1 MSIEYP
7 AAPGPRSK
15 PPGERSRSSR
25 HEGGKDRGEESWM
38 KRSPLRFLWVSADI
52 RSRLLITLALLAI
65 YRLAAHVPV
74 PGVDRAAIQSVL
86 GGAGAGQTIFNLL
99 DLLSGGTVSNF
110 SVLAMGVYPYITA
123 QIILQLLVPIV
134 PALQRRMEEDPRE
147 GRKWMEKWTYFL
159 ALPMA
164 ALNAIGQIQ
173 LFRQFTPVGSDVLTY
188 TLGFNLPTVTT
199 IATMTAGTMF
209 AIWLGEL
216 ISEHGIRNQ
225 GLSLIIFAGIVSRMP
240 ANILQLF
247 ADETQR
253 IGTSIFLLFIM
264 VATIFA
270 IVFVQEG
277 RRNVPVMYPGRRV
290 GNRMSM
296 PVKGTLPL
304 MVNMAGMIPLIFA
317 QSILTLPAVVA
328 QFFVNSTNGTVAAI
342 ALWLQTNFG
351 GASSAYWILYF
362 LMVVGFTFFYT
373 DTIFAQQNYGEN
385 LRRAGAQ
392 IPGVTKGAPT
402 QRYLTRVLRR
412 ITLPGAVFLGV
423 VAVMP
428 FLIRLITPIGGSN
441 AGLLLVSSAGLLI
454 VVGVVR
460 GVYRS
465 IEAELKLR
473 GYDSAL
479 LVR

>member
-1 MSIEYP
+1 
-7 AAPGPRSK
+7 
-15 PPGERSRSSR
+15 
-25 HEGGKDRGEESWM
+25 M
-38 KRSPLRFLWVSADI
+38 KKSAWRFLWISEDI
-52 RSRLLITLALLAI
+52 RKRLLITIGLLVI

-74 PGVDRAAIQSVL
+74 PGIDREAIASVL
-86 GGAGAGQTIFNLL
+86 QGSGSGQALFNLL

-123 QIILQLLVPIV
+123 QIILQLLTPII

-147 GRKWMEKWTYFL
+147 GRKWMEKWTYYL
-159 ALPMA
+159 AVPMA
-164 ALNAIGQIQ
+164 ALNAIGQIR
-173 LFRQFTPVGSDVLTY
+173 LFQQFTTTGENILTFD
-188 TLGFNLPTVTT
+188 LAFNLPTITT
-199 IATMTAGTMF
+199 ILTMTAGTMF

-216 ISEHGIRNQ
+216 ISEFGIRNQ
-225 GLSLIIFAGIVSRMP
+225 GLSLIIFAGIVARIPTNLAS
-240 ANILQLF
+240 IL
-247 ADETQR
+247 ADQEQR
-253 IGTSIFLLFIM
+253 IPMLIFVLGLM
-264 VATIFA
+264 ALTILA

-277 RRNVPVMYPGRRV
+277 RRHVPVMYPGRRV

-296 PVKGTLPL
+296 PVKGSLPL

-317 QSILTLPAVVA
+317 QSFLTFPAVVA
-328 QFFVNSTNGTVAAI
+328 QFFINSSVEWVANAAI
-342 ALWLQTNFG
+342 WVQSSFG
-351 GASSAYWILYF
+351 GTNTTYWILYF
-362 LMVVGFTFFYT
+362 LMVVAFSFFYT
-373 DTIFAQQNYGEN
+373 DVLFTQQNYGEN
-385 LRRAGAQ
+385 LKRAGAQ

-412 ITLPGAVFLGV
+412 ITLPGALFLGI

-428 FLIRLITPIGGSN
+428 FLVGLIWPAARARSS
-441 AGLLLVSSAGLLI
+441 LLLISSAGLLI

-460 GVYRS
+460 DVYRS